1 MKAVDNVNKKVLSA
15 FGGVL
20 LAVMLLKM
28 NLWHLALIALL
39 GAAGYA
45 LMNLDIGRRW
55 REMMRRR
62 S

>member
-1 MKAVDNVNKKVLSA
+1 MDQVNKKVLSA

-28 NLWHLALIALL
+28 NLWQLALIALL
-39 GAAGYA
+39 GAAGYV